1 MTTQAQLRRLAQPW
15 LTPELVARGFS
26 LGPNRLEYQRKV
38 GPVFHFLTAQVL
50 RGGDDMCLW
59 TFPWM
64 PEGQA
69 PYDMNEFPRGIGVYA
84 GGRLGQNSVG
94 IGGKSWPIAT
104 EADVH
109 ASYRDMLQVLDK
121 VAIPF
126 LDRIVTREALAAAVS
141 PGERFAAGG
150 ILRADL
156 ILGKVAVPLA
166 LANPSS

>member
-1 MTTQAQLRRLAQPW
+1 
-15 LTPELVARGFS
+15 
-26 LGPNRLEYQRKV
+26 
-38 GPVFHFLTAQVL
+38 
-50 RGGDDMCLW
+50 MCLW

-69 PYDMNEFPRGIGVYA
+69 PYDMSEFPKGVGVYA

-94 IGGKSWPIAT
+94 IAGKSWSIAT

-109 ASYRDMLQVLDK
+109 ASFRDMLQVLDQ
-121 VAIPF
+121 VGIPF

-156 ILGKVAVPLA
+156 ILGKVAVPTVLEHPA
-166 LANPSS
+166 RG